1 MHGVLSRLAGW
12 VGFNKGAVGKRGM
25 PLLLASIAIAVG
37 AADQVRGLTIDPT
50 FASSITSLPNVA
62 QWESALNYAM
72 EQFETDFTDPIT
84 INIIF
89 QANSGT
95 GIFGQSSANGQFVG
109 GYSTLKSLL
118 ASDAKSAN
126 DAIAVANLPATDPT
140 NGADFLLI
148 TAQAKALGVLAANN
162 AANDGTVT
170 IGSGYNWTFDP
181 NNRAVAGEYDFIGL
195 AEHEISEV
203 MGRYGTANFGG
214 NFGLLDLFG
223 YAFGAGGTGT
233 GTLDLAANQA
243 NNYFCIDGG
252 KTALKLYN
260 DHANG
265 EDDKDWGSGSND
277 AFNAFSSSGVEN
289 NMSALDIEEMDVIGY
304 DVAVPEPASVGMLAV
319 CGLALVR
326 RRRQEFNSLDHSGR
340 NSLP

>member
-1 MHGVLSRLAGW
+1 MG
-12 VGFNKGAVGKRGM
+12 
-25 PLLLASIAIAVG
+25 
-37 AADQVRGLTIDPT
+37 
-50 FASSITSLPNVA
+50 
-62 QWESALNYAM
+62 
-72 EQFETDFTDPIT
+72 QFETDFTDPIT